1 MYADSRSFYDPSSVF
16 KRGMQIDWARC
27 CTERFKKT
35 VLPFKVSTTT
45 YYVVYLCIRITT
57 RSM

>member
-45 YYVVYLCIRITT
+45 Y
-57 RSM
+57 